1 MAFETFITETFHD
14 CLNSGRQVYKSGC
27 AKRKEQDKREF
38 QAKRGER
45 TFIDVGWP
53 SKEKKQASQGKQT
66 QIDKKD
72 SQNLDFEK
80 VSPPGVEEL
89 THVNGDEAAQLM
101 HQPNEAYSSMEC
113 TDLIEKS
120 KNYEVIPSSNEAEKT
135 LNVEFDIKT
144 GYDKN
149 NMALLMKN
157 QLSEEEVNALLR
169 YYPNDSNKFDFPKD
183 ADGKV
188 KIFQAAK
195 YHFFIS

>member
-1 MAFETFITETFHD
+1 M
-14 CLNSGRQVYKSGC
+14 
-27 AKRKEQDKREF
+27 
-38 QAKRGER
+38 
-45 TFIDVGWP
+45 
-53 SKEKKQASQGKQT
+53 
-66 QIDKKD
+66 
-72 SQNLDFEK
+72 
-80 VSPPGVEEL
+80 
-89 THVNGDEAAQLM
+89 NGDEAGQLM

-120 KNYEVIPSSNEAEKT
+120 KNLPSRNEAEKT

-169 YYPNDSNKFDFPKD
+169 YYPNDSNKCDFPKD
-183 ADGKV
+183 AEGKV